1 MKSLYSDLIVN
12 SPFRF
17 GLIYHFTHSE
27 IRSGTQN
34 KKYRENFINRS
45 HVIFPYFYGS
55 RGLFSAKSSP
65 LHTYVVLHRSPGRCS
80 LVRGLE
86 VYHLLASSESGEVLS
101 RTEVYTCS
109 KNLPLKPLSGT
120 HDPLLW
126 TPKRTQKSSSDC
138 PT

>member
-45 HVIFPYFYGS
+45 HVIFPYFYS
-55 RGLFSAKSSP
+55 HAVFSQLKAAP
-65 LHTYVVLHRSPGRCS
+65 YIRS
-80 LVRGLE
+80 
-86 VYHLLASSESGEVLS
+86 
-101 RTEVYTCS
+101 TT
-109 KNLPLKPLSGT
+109 
-120 HDPLLW
+120 
-126 TPKRTQKSSSDC
+126 
-138 PT
+138 